1 MDYTAIADAT
11 SSSNP
16 GGSGSMANFGNYD
29 VGLWSDED
37 VLSSVGNRLLEIFPL
52 VEGQKY
58 LVSYDT
64 WEPGA
69 GVRTIHLIHEGGAYV
84 LVE

>member
-1 MDYTAIADAT
+1 MGTY
-11 SSSNP
+11 
-16 GGSGSMANFGNYD
+16 GNVD
-29 VGLWSDED
+29 VGLWTEEQIIEAI
-37 VLSSVGNRLLEIFPL
+37 GNRLLEIFPV

-69 GVRTIHLIHEGGAYV
+69 GVRTIHLILVGGVYV
-84 LVE
+84 KVE